1 MSADSDRLAADQPRP
16 RRLLEDGL
24 LTGLVGAGILAA
36 WFLAIDVLRGE
47 PLITPSVL
55 SAVVFDGGT
64 VADAVVTMKDVF
76 AYSGLHVILFLIVG
90 ACMALMFKEF
100 EVAPNIGM
108 ALLLLFVLGE
118 VILFGIQVAMMEE
131 VLGTIGQWQT
141 AVGNTL
147 SAVAM
152 FWFLMRR
159 YPGSLSYL
167 VTEWHARPA
176 LR

>member
-1 MSADSDRLAADQPRP
+1 MSRDSDRPATDRPRP

-24 LTGLVGAGILAA
+24 LTGLVGAGVLAV
-36 WFLAIDVLRGE
+36 WFLGIDVLRGQ

-64 VADAVVTMKDVF
+64 VADATITIKDVF
-76 AYSGLHVILFLIVG
+76 AYSGLHVILFLMVG
-90 ACMALMFKEF
+90 FCIALMFKEF
-100 EVAPNIGM
+100 ELAPNVGT

-131 VLGTIGQWQT
+131 VLGAIGQWQT

-152 FWFLMRR
+152 FWFMLRR
-159 YPGSLSYL
+159 YPGSMGYL
-167 VTEWHARPA
+167 VSEWHSRPA